1 MIVTMGLAKPI
12 RESSGEVVGKR
23 TRGRRLRGAL
33 SQQFTVMVIPHS
45 ERGVVN
51 FHINA
56 TVLLI
61 LAVVFFVAL
70 GGFIYLAT
78 LYAGS
83 SAVLEDN
90 SERLAASQAEMDS
103 VLREVET
110 VVAASQRL
118 DDALSATVEVF
129 GIQGVP
135 TGVEALAG
143 SGDLAT
149 FLDLEA
155 LSDTRRRE
163 VDQLR
168 SLSRSLEAAVD
179 PLSDIQNTFRS
190 QSALLRDV
198 PNLWPVAGGQGF
210 VSMEFGPNIH
220 PIEGHWYLHKGIDI
234 AGVEGLPIVASANG
248 KVIDMGFDAT
258 GYGHNVIIRHK
269 YGFRTRYSHL
279 QRIAVRAG
287 QEVSQGEVIGYLG
300 NTGLSTGPH
309 LDFIVMLGTDVVDP
323 AAFLSISNDFRRGG
337 TGRTR

>member
-1 MIVTMGLAKPI
+1 MGLQTPI
-12 RESSGEVVGKR
+12 RDRGDESVAKR
-23 TRGRRLRGAL
+23 ARGGRLSSAL
-33 SQQFTVMVIPHS
+33 RQQFTVMVIPHS

-56 TVLLI
+56 TVVVI
-61 LAVVFFVAL
+61 LAVVLFVIL
-70 GGFIYLAT
+70 FGFVYLAT

-83 SAVLEDN
+83 SAILEDN
-90 SERLAASQAEMDS
+90 SERLAASRADMDS

-135 TGVEALAG
+135 TGAEALSG

-149 FLDLEA
+149 FLDVEV

-163 VDQLR
+163 IDQLR
-168 SLSRSLEAAVD
+168 TLSRSLEAAVD
-179 PLSDIQNTFRS
+179 PLTDIQNTFRS

-210 VSMEFGPNIH
+210 VTMEFGPNIH
-220 PIEGHWYLHKGIDI
+220 PFGGHWYLHKGIDI
-234 AGVEGLPIVASANG
+234 AGVPGLPIVASANG

-258 GYGHNVIIRHK
+258 GYGLNVMIRHK
-269 YGFRTRYSHL
+269 YGFRTRYSHM

-323 AAFLSISNDFRRGG
+323 AAFLAISNDFRRGG
-337 TGRTR
+337 TGRSR